1 MLTLSRRAALRGAIA
16 AGCALGAGL
25 TAGSLAR
32 AAEPEPVDEG
42 LFVDINGQP
51 QWITV
56 RGRDR
61 RNPVLLLLHGGPGVA
76 MSNQAPLFADWE
88 RDFTLV
94 QWDQPGGGATL
105 AKNGPK
111 GTGPL
116 TIPRF
121 VADATAVAEWARDHL
136 HAGKLVVMGVSW
148 GTILGLHLASRRP
161 DLVAAYVGTGQA
173 VDGPR
178 GAKLGYDLALEAAR
192 KRGDA
197 AAVAELEKAGPPPYA
212 RFEDFITRQK
222 YVNPP
227 GQPAS
232 AAEKAAIA
240 EAGKLLAGPPPAEAR
255 WVARGLPELS
265 QSDAIQGFLD
275 TQRAAFQETN
285 RFRAEDLG
293 LAFQV
298 PMFFFQGED
307 DLNTPTALVR
317 EYAARIRAPR
327 KEFVPIPGA
336 DHLAIVFHDQ
346 MLKLLAAK
354 VRPLA
359 LASAPGASSSQRGP
373 S

>member
-1 MLTLSRRAALRGAIA
+1 MSVISRRAALRGAMA
-16 AGCALGAGL
+16 AGCALMASGL
-25 TAGSLAR
+25 AQ
-32 AAEPEPVDEG
+32 AAEPPTVGDLAIDEG
-42 LFVDINGQP
+42 LFVDINGLP

-61 RNPVLLLLHGGPGVA
+61 RNPVLLMLHGGPGIA
-76 MSNQAPLFADWE
+76 MSNQAPLFAEWE

-94 QWDQPGGGATL
+94 QWDQPGGGATFV
-105 AKNGPK
+105 KNGPAA
-111 GTGPL
+111 TGPL

-136 HAGKLVVMGVSW
+136 HARKLVMLGVSW
-148 GTILGLHLASRRP
+148 GTILGLELASRRP
-161 DLVAAYVGTGQA
+161 DLVAAYVGISQF

-197 AAVAELEKAGPPPYA
+197 AAVAELEKSGPPPYS

-240 EAGKLLAGPPPAEAR
+240 EATRLLSPPPPADAR
-255 WVARGLPELS
+255 WVARGLPPVSNEA
-265 QSDAIQGFLD
+265 AIQNFLD
-275 TQRAAFQETN
+275 IQRAAFQETN
-285 RFRAEDLG
+285 RFQAESLG

-307 DLNTPTALVR
+307 DFNTPTALVR
-317 EYAARIRAPR
+317 EYEAKIRAPR
-327 KEFVPIPGA
+327 KEIVLIPGA
-336 DHLAIVFHDQ
+336 DHLAIVFNDR
-346 MLKLLAAK
+346 MRKLVAAK

-359 LASAPGASSSQRGP
+359 LASAPGGGRLS
-373 S
+373 